1 MSIHVVKSGI
11 LDTLQDNGRIGFSKW
26 GVNPNGAM
34 DFYAMQMANAL
45 VGNELNKGVIELHF
59 PAGEFVFSTDCL
71 ISITGADFDPRINGF
86 PVSMWKSLMIRE
98 GSTLSFKKKKHG
110 ARCCVG
116 VRNGIAGSEWLGSVS
131 TNLRISASLK
141 KGSELGTYEGTHYR
155 NYLGDKIVLEL
166 PWSVNHTSAY
176 AAVGTIAILAGHE
189 WEWLTIKS
197 QHDMVTTEFKIG
209 LASDRMAYQL
219 ITPPLEYK
227 TRVELI
233 SSAVS
238 FGTMQGLPDGS
249 VIILMAD
256 HQTTGGYPR
265 IAHVASADLP
275 KLSQLS
281 PNERITFRR
290 VTVEEAEKMLFS
302 LVGEIRM
309 VQQNCRLKLQKYH
322 AIH

>member
-1 MSIHVVKSGI
+1 MSIQVVKSGI
-11 LDTLQDNGRIGFSKW
+11 LDTIQDNGRIGFSKW
-26 GVNPNGAM
+26 GINPNGAM

-45 VGNELNKGVIELHF
+45 VGNDLDKGVIELHF
-59 PAGEFVFSTDCL
+59 PAGEYVFSRDCL
-71 ISITGADFDPRINGF
+71 ISITGADFDPRINDF
-86 PVSMWKSLMIRE
+86 PVSMWKSLVVRE
-98 GSTLSFKKKKHG
+98 GATLSFKKKKQG
-110 ARCCVG
+110 ARCYVAF
-116 VRNGIAGSEWLGSVS
+116 RNGIAFFDWLGSVS

-141 KGSELGTYEGTHYR
+141 KGHELRMYELTDYR
-155 NYLGDKIVLEL
+155 NFLGDKIVLEL

-176 AAVGTIAILAGHE
+176 TDGTAISILTGHE
-189 WEWLTIKS
+189 WDWLTIQS
-197 QHDMVTTEFKIG
+197 QHALWTNEFKIG

-219 ITPPLEYK
+219 IAPLFEYK

-238 FGTMQGLPDGS
+238 FGTIQGLPDGS
-249 VIILMAD
+249 ALILMAD

-265 IAHVASADLP
+265 IAHVATADLP

-281 PNERITFRR
+281 PNQKITFRR
-290 VTVEEAEKMLFS
+290 ITIEEAEKMLFS

-322 AIH
+322 AIR